1 MTNPELNYQ
10 RQAILNSSPTELILK
25 LYDFTIQACY
35 KKEEMKVVEVLSTL
49 KKSLNFEYEISNS
62 LFELYDYCQR
72 QAKQQEFDEVRELI
86 EPVRAAWHEGI
97 VKKKERI
104 PRLSSNGFVV

>member
-25 LYDFTIQACY
+25 LYDFAIQACY
-35 KKEEMKVVEVLSTL
+35 KEEENKVVEVLGTL
-49 KKSLNFEYEISNS
+49 KKSLNFDYEISSS

-72 QAKQQEFDEVRELI
+72 QARQQEFTEVRELI
-86 EPVRAAWHEGI
+86 EPIRAAWHEGI

-104 PRLSSNGFVV
+104 PQISRNGFLV